1 MPSAQIDLSRV
12 SMPRYI
18 AVEWTS
24 RCNLRCLYCQKSGK
38 EWNAIP
44 GRDQD
49 LDEELLDRMLT
60 GLKAY
65 PAKQL
70 EISGIGETTFR
81 KDWLEILDRF
91 RSAGMSI
98 GIVTNFAKIL
108 SEAELDGMLTL
119 KILTISLDTLDAELL
134 RRVRHSVS
142 LATIISN
149 LVRLRVRARETGREL
164 PYICLNA
171 VIYYENMLDVIRLAH
186 FAIEN
191 KIAQMQYT
199 RMVNE
204 AIAASPFPPFPHD
217 IATSDPSRAREA
229 LRQLSRARTLL
240 EENGI
245 VASIYDDL
253 VQTLT
258 ERAGLDGNALTTGGL
273 E

>member
-1 MPSAQIDLSRV
+1 
-12 SMPRYI
+12 
-18 AVEWTS
+18 
-24 RCNLRCLYCQKSGK
+24 
-38 EWNAIP
+38 
-44 GRDQD
+44 
-49 LDEELLDRMLT
+49 
-60 GLKAY
+60 
-65 PAKQL
+65 
-70 EISGIGETTFR
+70 
-81 KDWLEILDRF
+81 
-91 RSAGMSI
+91 MSI

-204 AIAASPFPPFPHD
+204 AIAGGSQFPRSRRFPTISLHRTRVEHGKPCGSYPVRERYWKRTASLHLFMT
-217 IATSDPSRAREA
+217 ISCKR
-229 LRQLSRARTLL
+229 
-240 EENGI
+240 
-245 VASIYDDL
+245 
-253 VQTLT
+253 
-258 ERAGLDGNALTTGGL
+258 
-273 E
+273 